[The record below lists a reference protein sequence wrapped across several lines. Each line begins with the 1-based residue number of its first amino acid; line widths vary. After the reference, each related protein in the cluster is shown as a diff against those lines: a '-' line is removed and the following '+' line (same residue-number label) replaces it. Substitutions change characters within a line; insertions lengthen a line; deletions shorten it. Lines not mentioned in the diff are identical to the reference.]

1 MHRIRP
7 VVLSL
12 VLIACALGSATATAE
27 ETAPRA
33 AAARAVDTYASLP
46 KGVTLE
52 GRARGFEPVKYLQYD
67 RASNSFLV
75 NKDTTYPNPVDRDEM
90 TRLLRALAEDDRL
103 GVSVI
108 FNREEL
114 VFGAL
119 RRRGE
124 IARALVNADI
134 LLTSVV
140 FGWNHRLERV
150 DLPGDYVPKS
160 PGRRTVD
167 TVCYHNFHDYTFERR
182 GDAYARTDFTLTTM
196 LIPMSRERSSDG
208 GYLPD
213 WQRLDSGELEPTDK
227 ENLAHLRA
235 HLDEYLAMPRVE
247 KVVRLGEAA
256 AFVRLIRDAQFD
268 LNAIADAME

>member
-7 VVLSL
+7 VVLC
-12 VLIACALGSATATAE
+12 VLLFACALGGARVRAE
-27 ETAPRA
+27 EAVSDA
-33 AAARAVDTYASLP
+33 AIRLVDTYASLP

-52 GRARGFEPVKYLQYD
+52 GKARGFDPIKYLQYD
-67 RASNSFLV
+67 RESNSFRI
-75 NKDTTYPNPVDRDEM
+75 NKDTSYPNPVDRGEM
-90 TRLLRALAEDDRL
+90 VRLLRALAEDDRL

-119 RRRGE
+119 RRRGG
-124 IARALVNADI
+124 IARALVDADL

-160 PGRRTVD
+160 PGRRTID
-167 TVCYHNFHDYTFERR
+167 TVCYHNFHNYTFEKS
-182 GDAYARTDFTLTTM
+182 GSMYSRTDFTLTTM
-196 LIPMSRERSSDG
+196 LIPMSRERSTDG

-213 WQRLDSGELEPTDK
+213 WQRVDSGELEPTDL

-235 HLDEYLAMPRVE
+235 NLDAYLAMDRVQ
-247 KVVRLGEAA
+247 KAVRLGEAA
-256 AFVRLIRDAQFD
+256 SFVRLIRDAQFD